1 VAKNAP
7 EEVPPELTD
16 EDIDRQIA
24 VARKK
29 LGKETVVDSANK
41 RKAVEKHLKKKRNLR
56 ILRKTD
62 RSHLYTFRCKTDPV
76 ERMKAEAKRTGVS
89 IAACMEE
96 AIEEWLKAHEGTEN
110 KGDAS

>member
-1 VAKNAP
+1 VACDV
-7 EEVPPELTD
+7 EEALTD
-16 EDIDRQIA
+16 AELDAKIAKARARLGRQSA
-24 VARKK
+24 A
-29 LGKETVVDSANK
+29 DSAKK
-41 RKAVEKHLKKKRNLR
+41 RGALEKNLKKKRNLR

-62 RSHLYTFRCKTDPV
+62 RSHLYTFRCKVDPV

-96 AIEEWLKAHEGTEN
+96 AIEEWLKAHEGAEN